1 MGRGSSGG
9 GGRSSGGASH
19 SPHSSGGRM
28 SSSGRGAMGG
38 SSGRGRQPVHN
49 NHGGPRMPFGG
60 PRIPFGGYYPRGFGR
75 RRYGGGYGGG
85 YGGCGSGCVTV
96 VIILVVLVAIL
107 AFSFLNTG
115 MSSNSI
121 TASTTERTKL
131 DSKYTTSTEFYV
143 DELGWI
149 RNSSYVNNGLKSFYN
164 STGVHPLL
172 YITDTVNGKYN
183 PTSEDMEVYSEQL
196 YQELCP
202 DEGHILLL
210 FHCHDG
216 GTDYSMWYTCGSQ
229 AKIVMDE
236 EACNILMDY
245 IDAYFVSNKSDD
257 EMFADAFE
265 DAGKRIMSKTVSPI
279 IYVAICAAI
288 IVVIILAFIWWR
300 KYKEQK
306 NLEAK
311 QTADILNTDLE
322 TLSNKDAEL
331 SDLEDKYSSD

>member
-9 GGRSSGGASH
+9 GGRSSGGAGH
-19 SPHSSGGRM
+19 SSHSSGGRM

-38 SSGRGRQPVHN
+38 SSGRGRQSVHN
-49 NHGGPRMPFGG
+49 NYGGSRMPFGG
-60 PRIPFGGYYPRGFGR
+60 PRMSFGGYYPRGPKR
-75 RRYGGGYGGG
+75 RRYGGSYD
-85 YGGCGSGCVTV
+85 GCGIGCATF
-96 VIILVVLVAIL
+96 VIIFIILIAIL
-107 AFSFLNTG
+107 AFSVLNTG
-115 MSSNSI
+115 TSI
-121 TASTTERTKL
+121 TASTAERTKL

-172 YITDTVNGKYN
+172 YITDTVNGQYN
-183 PTSEDMEVYSEQL
+183 PTSEDMEAYSEQL

-202 DEGHILLL
+202 DEGHILFL

-216 GTDYSMWYTCGSQ
+216 GTNYSMWYTCGAQ

-265 DAGKRIMSKTVSPI
+265 DAGKRIMSKTTSPI
-279 IYVAICAAI
+279 IYVAICAVI
-288 IVVIILAFIWWR
+288 IFVLILAFIWWK

-311 QTADILNTDLE
+311 QTAEILNTDLE
-322 TLSNKDAEL
+322 TLSNKDTDL
-331 SDLEDKYSSD
+331 SDLEDKYNSD